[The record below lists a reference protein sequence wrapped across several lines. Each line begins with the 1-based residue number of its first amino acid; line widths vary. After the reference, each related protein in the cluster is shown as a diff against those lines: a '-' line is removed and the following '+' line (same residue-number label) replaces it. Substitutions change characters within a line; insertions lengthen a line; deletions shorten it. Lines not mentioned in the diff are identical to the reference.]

1 MEHNL
6 YVNYCKISFGRTL
19 RKTIVLAM
27 TEHVDKRTCDH
38 GMLVCNTYAV
48 YVKSL

>member
-6 YVNYCKISFGRTL
+6 YVNYGKVSFGRTL

-27 TEHVDKRTCDH
+27 PENVDKRTCGH

-48 YVKSL
+48 DVTSL